1 MSKASGDW
9 GALIG
14 GATRRFFDFEKI
26 SDGEKIRWPTKKWT
40 SEKLF
45 KTYRYC
51 SFTDHYGSFFRLPK
65 SEDQIS
71 GHRLDISSNGFCI

>member
-26 SDGEKIRWPTKKWT
+26 SDGEKNKMAD
-40 SEKLF
+40 EKMDVREIIQDLQV
-45 KTYRYC
+45 
-51 SFTDHYGSFFRLPK
+51 L
-65 SEDQIS
+65 
-71 GHRLDISSNGFCI
+71 